1 VGGLARV
8 KAAVLFVVLAAA
20 SLAPI
25 WSNDYFWH
33 SAAGS
38 WIVAHHALPATDPLA
53 VASSHERWIDG
64 EWLFQVGAASIENLG
79 GLTAISIVR
88 ALGIALFFTWLFMRL
103 TYRSPRP
110 AQRREGYGGRGR
122 PDSPLTP
129 APLSP
134 SFRRGEGTV
143 TSFTAFCVVFFA
155 WYGALP
161 WLRERPAAIAAML
174 IAVVL
179 AMPRNYYVVII
190 ATILMINIHPSALLV
205 PVLVLLVGHRVWP
218 AVASAA
224 ALLVNPYGIGA
235 ITNPFHVAKIA
246 SLPIFANEEWAPTSL
261 NEFRLFAVA
270 LIAVVLIVAF
280 SPRRRESLALAL
292 LTLLA
297 LRFARN
303 QTIFYCAA
311 PLLLEPHLRS
321 IPDRFRK
328 LLVAPVAITAAAILT
343 TSPFRMGV
351 DVAKFPLRSTER
363 VRELRLPG
371 NIFSSYA
378 MGGFLEWAFLP
389 ERRVLTDG
397 RNELFVEYQ
406 QRLIAAR
413 RSPDTWRQFLND
425 YRVGIAYVD
434 ASWKPYFPG
443 NEWAVV
449 AADRAAVVLAR
460 RPSPGLRPP
469 SPR

>member
-1 VGGLARV
+1 M
-8 KAAVLFVVLAAA
+8 KAAILFLVLAAA

-64 EWLFQVGAASIENLG
+64 EWLFQVAAALVENAG
-79 GLTAISIVR
+79 GLTAISVVR
-88 ALGIALFFTWLFMRL
+88 ALGIAVFFTWVFIRL
-103 TYRSPRP
+103 TR
-110 AQRREGYGGRGR
+110 
-122 PDSPLTP
+122 
-129 APLSP
+129 
-134 SFRRGEGTV
+134 TV
-143 TSFTAFCVVFFA
+143 TPFTAACVVFFA

-174 IAVVL
+174 IAVVI

-190 ATILMINIHPSALLV
+190 STILLINIHPSALLV
-205 PVLVLLVGHRVWP
+205 PVLVAIVGRRIGP
-218 AVASAA
+218 ALASAA
-224 ALLVNPYGIGA
+224 SLLVNPYGIAA
-235 ITNPFHVAKIA
+235 ITNPFHVARIA

-280 SPRRRESLALAL
+280 SPRQRESIALFL
-292 LTLLA
+292 ITLLA

-303 QTIFYCAA
+303 QTIFYCAC

-321 IPDRFRK
+321 IPDRYRK
-328 LLVAPVAITAAAILT
+328 LLVVPVAITVVAILA
-343 TSPFRMGV
+343 TSPFHAGV
-351 DVAKFPLRSTER
+351 DASKFPINATAR

-378 MGGFLEWAFLP
+378 TGGFLEWAFLP

-397 RNELFVEYQ
+397 RNELFVDYQ
-406 QRLIAAR
+406 TRLAAAR
-413 RSPDTWRQFLND
+413 RDPESWRRFLD
-425 YRVGIAYVD
+425 SYGVGIAYID
-434 ASWKPYFPG
+434 RKEINAFTPNDWIP
-443 NEWAVV
+443 V
-449 AADRAAVVLAR
+449 AADRAAIVLAR
-460 RPSPGLRPP
+460 RRT
-469 SPR
+469 

>member
-1 VGGLARV
+1 MKR
-8 KAAVLFVVLAAA
+8 AAVLFVVLAAA

-38 WIVAHHALPATDPLA
+38 WIVAHHALAATDPLA

-64 EWLFQVGAASIENLG
+64 EWLFQVAAALVENAA

-88 ALGIALFFTWLFMRL
+88 ALAIALFFAWIFVRL
-103 TYRSPRP
+103 TR
-110 AQRREGYGGRGR
+110 
-122 PDSPLTP
+122 
-129 APLSP
+129 
-134 SFRRGEGTV
+134 TV
-143 TSFTAFCVVFFA
+143 TPFTAACVTFFA

-174 IAVVL
+174 IALVI
-179 AMPRNYYVVII
+179 AIPRNYYVVII
-190 ATILMINIHPSALLV
+190 AAILLINIHPSALLV
-205 PVLVLLVGHRVWP
+205 PVLVALVGRRIGPV
-218 AVASAA
+218 VASAA
-224 ALLVNPYGIGA
+224 ALLVSPYGLAA
-235 ITNPFHVAKIA
+235 ITNPFHVARIA

-280 SPRRRESLALAL
+280 SPRRKESIALAFI
-292 LTLLA
+292 TLLA

-311 PLLLEPHLRS
+311 PILLEPHLRS

-328 LLVAPVAITAAAILT
+328 LFIIPVAITAAAIIA
-343 TSPFRMGV
+343 TSPFRIGV
-351 DVAKFPLRSTER
+351 DAAKFPLHATAR
-363 VRELRLPG
+363 VRELHVPG

-406 QRLIAAR
+406 QRMLAAR
-413 RSPDTWRQFLND
+413 RSPEAWRQFLND
-425 YRVGIAYVD
+425 YGVGVAYVD
-434 ASWKPYFPG
+434 SSWKPYFPP
-443 NEWAVV
+443 NEWTPV

-460 RPSPGLRPP
+460 RR
-469 SPR
+469 